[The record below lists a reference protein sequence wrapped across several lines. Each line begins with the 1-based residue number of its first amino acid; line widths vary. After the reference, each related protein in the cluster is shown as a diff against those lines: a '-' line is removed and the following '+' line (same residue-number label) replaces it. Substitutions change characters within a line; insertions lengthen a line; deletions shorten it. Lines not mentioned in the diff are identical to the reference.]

1 MSRKNVAGPI
11 VGFLALI
18 FCFISIA
25 CLSLKAWL
33 VFWIFLILFVATL
46 AVLAALHYQDF
57 VNLFVSRQLRY
68 GTNVALS
75 VIGIIGIA
83 VFVNVIVSQR
93 FDMSLDLTEL
103 QDNSLSEQTKKILKS
118 LNKDVEIIAFYSDE
132 NSQFAIRAMHKL
144 ELFQRESE
152 FITVALKDP
161 YIEVQKVDHR
171 LRDGTIVFSSKDRQE
186 EVTIVS
192 EQKFASAVLKLIQN
206 KTKKIYFL
214 VGHGEY
220 EINDLTQFGLSEF
233 KKALENQNYEPITL
247 SFLTEADIPSNCDLL
262 AIVGPTET
270 LTTNEID
277 KISRYIDKN
286 GKLLLL
292 FHPSESSED
301 VNKRLVQLMSK
312 WEVSVGNDLVID
324 RFAFDVMRGSSAPF
338 PKFEHHEITR
348 QLDPYLAFPKTRS
361 VSPKDDIKSELSVKS
376 LAKTVSALG
385 VSWAERERMPD
396 GKFSGNGYTA
406 GIDLPAPVSF
416 AVAVEKHTALN
427 TNDTDEISPTRIV
440 VFGCS
445 NFATN
450 LDLKKA
456 NQGLLLTSV
465 NWLTEDGDLIAITE
479 PDRNKQKL
487 RSMTPQQEGVV
498 QITAIFLIP
507 LVVFIAGLVV
517 WWNRREGGT
526 V

>member
-25 CLSLKAWL
+25 CLFLKAWL
-33 VFWIFLILFVATL
+33 VFWIFLILLIATL
-46 AVLAALHYQDF
+46 AVLSVLHYQYF

-75 VIGIIGIA
+75 VIGVIGIA
-83 VFVNVIVSQR
+83 VFVNVIVTQR
-93 FDMSLDLTEL
+93 FDMSIDLTVL
-103 QDNSLSEQTKKILKS
+103 QDNSLSKQTKKILKS
-118 LNKDVEIIAFYSDE
+118 LNKNVEIIAFYSDE
-132 NSQFAIRAMHKL
+132 NSQLAIRAMHKL

-161 YIEVQKVDHR
+161 YIDVQRVDHR
-171 LRDGTIVFSSKDRQE
+171 LRDGTVVFSSKEREE
-186 EVTIVS
+186 EVTVVS
-192 EQKFASAVLKLIQN
+192 EQKFASAILKLIQN

-214 VGHGEY
+214 LGHGEY
-220 EINDLTQFGLSEF
+220 EIDDLSRYGLSEF
-233 KKALENQNYEPITL
+233 KKALENQNYEPLSL
-247 SFLTEADIPSNCDLL
+247 SFLTEPDIPSNCDLL
-262 AIVGPTET
+262 AIIGPTET

-277 KISRYIDKN
+277 KINRYINNN

-292 FHPSESSED
+292 FHPSDSSED

-312 WEVSVGNDLVID
+312 WGVSVGNDLVID
-324 RFAFDVMRGSSAPF
+324 RFAFEVMRGSSAPF

-361 VSPKDDIKSELSVKS
+361 VSPKDDIKSDLSVKS
-376 LAKTVSALG
+376 LAKTVSQLG
-385 VSWAERERMPD
+385 VSWAEKERTPD

-406 GIDLPAPVSF
+406 GIDLPGPVSF
-416 AVAVEKHTALN
+416 AVAVEKHISVN
-427 TNDTDEISPTRIV
+427 TNDTNSMSPTRIV

-479 PDRNKQKL
+479 PDRDTQKL
-487 RSMTPQQEGVV
+487 RSMNAQQESVV
-498 QITAIFLIP
+498 KITAIFLIP